1 MFLYYM
7 NVIHTVMIVQK
18 NCRLYVGDIVLIKE
32 NFVMRMK
39 WQKAKVSNL
48 IRGKD
53 HKVRDA
59 ELLIYNRETGKTST
73 LRRPLQLIM
82 LLEIETVRD
91 TKQNENSTH
100 CPDEYTRKPRRDAAK
115 NVDLVRKWM
124 VT

>member
-1 MFLYYM
+1 M

-18 NCRLYVGDIVLIKE
+18 NCKLYVGDIVLIKE
-32 NFVMRMK
+32 NFVTRIK

-48 IRGKD
+48 IRGKNN
-53 HKVRDA
+53 KVRDG
-59 ELLIYNRETGKTST
+59 EILIYNRETGKTST

-82 LLEIETVRD
+82 LLEMETVRD
-91 TKQNENSTH
+91 TKQNENNTH
-100 CPDEYTRKPRRDAAK
+100 CPEPADEYTRKPRRDAAK